1 MTVFSY
7 VAAATVAIISTAA
20 NQADATATGGVCYDP
35 DHVDSVTET
44 TISADFQ
51 AIKEKGFDLVR
62 TYVTTYGTADMATLA
77 IAQGLNVSLGVP
89 FDNDDPSAT
98 ADYVTAAISA
108 GALSNGSAS
117 VIQIFVGNENL
128 ASVDEVPSEMLTYIT
143 QLQEALPNVPV
154 GTVQRNTEMLDSTR
168 YSAISGLAD
177 LFTAC
182 DVVGVNIQ
190 PVFTADT
197 AVADAITLVS
207 SEWTELQGSDTESR
221 FPGLADKLAITETG
235 WPSAGTADGNTGSVA
250 GAEQFYSDYMTW
262 AAENLDASR
271 SHYFQMFDLP
281 SRTDTVFE
289 AHFGVCDE
297 DGTEKFTL

>member
-1 MTVFSY
+1 MKVFSFI
-7 VAAATVAIISTAA
+7 AATTLATISTAA
-20 NQADATATGGVCYDP
+20 ATATGGVCYDP
-35 DHVDSVTET
+35 DHVDSVTEA

-51 AIKEKGFDLVR
+51 TIKEKGFDLVR
-62 TYVTTYGTADMATLA
+62 TYVTTYGSADMATLA

-89 FDNDDPSAT
+89 FDNDNPTAT

-128 ASVDEVPSEMLTYIT
+128 ASVDAVPSEMLTYIT

-154 GTVQRNTEMLDSTR
+154 GT
-168 YSAISGLAD
+168 
-177 LFTAC
+177 
-182 DVVGVNIQ
+182 
-190 PVFTADT
+190 PVFTANT
-197 AVADAITLVS
+197 GVADAITLVS
-207 SEWTELQGSDTESR
+207 SEWTELQSSDTESR

-235 WPSAGTADGNTGSVA
+235 WPSAGTSNGNTGSVA
-250 GAEQFYSDYMTW
+250 GAQQFYSDYMTW

-289 AHFGVCDE
+289 AHFGICDE
-297 DGTEKFTL
+297 DGNEKFTL

>member
-1 MTVFSY
+1 M
-7 VAAATVAIISTAA
+7 
-20 NQADATATGGVCYDP
+20 DPTATGGVCYDP
-35 DHVDSVTET
+35 AHVDSVTES
-44 TISADFQ
+44 TISTDFQ
-51 AIKEKGFDLVR
+51 TIKESGFDLVR
-62 TYVTTYGTADMATLA
+62 TYITTYGSADMATLA

-117 VIQIFVGNENL
+117 IIQIFVGNENL
-128 ASVDEVPSEMLTYIT
+128 ASVDEVPSEMLTYIK
-143 QLQEALPNVPV
+143 QLQTALPNVPV
-154 GTVQRNTEMLDSTR
+154 GTVQRNTELLDSSR

-177 LFTAC
+177 LFDAC

-190 PVFTADT
+190 PMYTSNTVA
-197 AVADAITLVS
+197 ADAITLVS
-207 SEWTELQGSDTESR
+207 DEWTELQGSDTESR

-235 WPSAGTADGNTGSVA
+235 WPSAGTEDGNTGSVA

-262 AAENLDASR
+262 STANLDASR

-281 SRTDTVFE
+281 SASGVE
-289 AHFGVCDE
+289 AHFGLCDE
-297 DGTEKFTL
+297 DGTSKFTL

>member
-1 MTVFSY
+1 M
-7 VAAATVAIISTAA
+7 
-20 NQADATATGGVCYDP
+20 DPTATGGVCYDP
-35 DHVDSVTET
+35 AHVDSVTES
-44 TISADFQ
+44 TISTDFQ
-51 AIKEKGFDLVR
+51 TIKESGFDLVR
-62 TYVTTYGTADMATLA
+62 TYITTYGSADMATLA

-117 VIQIFVGNENL
+117 IIQIFVGNENL
-128 ASVDEVPSEMLTYIT
+128 ASVDEVPSEMLTYIK
-143 QLQEALPNVPV
+143 QLQNALPNVPV
-154 GTVQRNTEMLDSTR
+154 GTVQRNTELLDSSR

-177 LFTAC
+177 LFDAC

-190 PVFTADT
+190 PMYTSNTVA
-197 AVADAITLVS
+197 ADAITLVS
-207 SEWTELQGSDTESR
+207 DEWTELQGSDTESR

-235 WPSAGTADGNTGSVA
+235 WPSAGTEDGNTGSVA

-262 AAENLDASR
+262 STANLDASR

-281 SRTDTVFE
+281 SASGVE
-289 AHFGVCDE
+289 AHFGLCDE
-297 DGTEKFTL
+297 DGTSKFTL

>member
-1 MTVFSY
+1 MKVFSF
-7 VAAATVAIISTAA
+7 VAASTLAILSTVNHTA
-20 NQADATATGGVCYDP
+20 ATATGGVCYDP
-35 DHVDSVTET
+35 DHVDAVTEA

-51 AIKEKGFDLVR
+51 TIKEKGFDL
-62 TYVTTYGTADMATLA
+62 
-77 IAQGLNVSLGVP
+77 GLNVSLGVP
-89 FDNDDPSAT
+89 FDNDNPSAT

-117 VIQIFVGNENL
+117 VVQIFFRPN
-128 ASVDEVPSEMLTYIT
+128 A
-143 QLQEALPNVPV
+143 QLHHPTTGGSPNVPI
-154 GTVQRNTEMLDSTR
+154 GTVQRNTEMLDSSR
-168 YSAISGLAD
+168 YNAISGLAD
-177 LFTAC
+177 LFAAC

-197 AVADAITLVS
+197 AAAGAITLVS
-207 SEWTELQGSDTESR
+207 NQWTELQNSDTESR

-235 WPSAGTADGNTGSVA
+235 WPSAGSADGNTGSVT

-262 AAENLDASR
+262 ATENLDASR

-289 AHFGVCDE
+289 AHFGICDE
-297 DGTEKFTL
+297 DGNDKFTL

>member
-1 MTVFSY
+1 MKIFSF
-7 VAAATVAIISTAA
+7 VAASTLSIISTA
-20 NQADATATGGVCYDP
+20 NQATATAIGGVCYDP
-35 DHVDSVTET
+35 DHVDSVTEA

-51 AIKEKGFDLVR
+51 TIKEKGFDLVR
-62 TYVTTYGTADMATLA
+62 TYVTTYGSADMATLA

-89 FDNDDPSAT
+89 FDNDNPSAT

-128 ASVDEVPSEMLTYIT
+128 ASVDAVPSEMLTYIP
-143 QLQEALPNVPV
+143 QLQEALPNVAV
-154 GTVQRNTEMLDSTR
+154 GTVQRNTEMLDSSR

-197 AVADAITLVS
+197 AVTDAITLVS
-207 SEWTELQGSDTESR
+207 DEWTELQGSDTESR

-235 WPSAGTADGNTGSVA
+235 WPSAGSADGNTGSVA
-250 GAEQFYSDYMTW
+250 GAQQFYSDYMTW
-262 AAENLDASR
+262 AAANLDASR

-289 AHFGVCDE
+289 AHFGICDE
-297 DGTEKFTL
+297 DGNNKFTL

>member
-1 MTVFSY
+1 MKVFTSIT
-7 VAAATVAIISTAA
+7 AAALSILSTVYLTS
-20 NQADATATGGVCYDP
+20 ATATGGVCYDP
-35 DHVDSVTET
+35 AHVDSVTES
-44 TISADFQ
+44 TISTDFQ
-51 AIKEKGFDLVR
+51 TIKESGFDLVR
-62 TYVTTYGTADMATLA
+62 TYITTYGSADMATLA

-117 VIQIFVGNENL
+117 IIQIFVGNENL
-128 ASVDEVPSEMLTYIT
+128 ASVDEVPSEMLTYIK
-143 QLQEALPNVPV
+143 QLQTALPNVPV
-154 GTVQRNTEMLDSTR
+154 GTVQRNTELLDSSR

-177 LFTAC
+177 LFDAC

-190 PVFTADT
+190 PMYTSNTVA
-197 AVADAITLVS
+197 ADAITLVS
-207 SEWTELQGSDTESR
+207 DEWTELQGSDTESR

-235 WPSAGTADGNTGSVA
+235 WPSAGTEDGNTGSVA

-262 AAENLDASR
+262 STANLDASR

-281 SRTDTVFE
+281 SASGVE
-289 AHFGVCDE
+289 AHFGLCDE
-297 DGTEKFTL
+297 DGTSKFT

>member
-1 MTVFSY
+1 MKTFSF
-7 VAAATVAIISTAA
+7 VAALALAMLSSTSLAATT
-20 NQADATATGGVCYDP
+20 TTGGVCYDP
-35 DHVDSVTET
+35 AHVNSVTEA

-51 AIKEKGFDLVR
+51 TIKEKGFDLVR

-77 IAQGLNVSLGVP
+77 IAQGLNVTLGVP

-98 ADYVTAAISA
+98 ANYVTAAISA

-117 VIQIFVGNENL
+117 VVQIFIGNENL
-128 ASVDEVPSEMLTYIT
+128 ASVDTVP
-143 QLQEALPNVPV
+143 
-154 GTVQRNTEMLDSTR
+154 
-168 YSAISGLAD
+168 AISGLAD

-190 PVFTADT
+190 PVFTANT
-197 AVADAITLVS
+197 AAADAITLVS
-207 SEWTELQGSDTESR
+207 NQWTELQGSDTESR

-235 WPSAGTADGNTGSVA
+235 WPSAGSSDGNTGSVT

-262 AAENLDASR
+262 AAENLNGTR

-289 AHFGVCDE
+289 AHFGICDE
-297 DGTEKFTL
+297 DGNEKFTL

>member
-1 MTVFSY
+1 MKTFSF
-7 VAAATVAIISTAA
+7 VAASTLAMLSSTTLAATT
-20 NQADATATGGVCYDP
+20 TTGGVCYDP
-35 DHVDSVTET
+35 AHVDSVTEA

-51 AIKEKGFDLVR
+51 TIKEKGFDLVR
-62 TYVTTYGTADMATLA
+62 TYVTTYGTSDMATLA
-77 IAQGLNVSLGVP
+77 IAQGLNVTLGVP

-108 GALSNGSAS
+108 GALFNGSAS
-117 VIQIFVGNENL
+117 VVQIFVGNENL
-128 ASVDEVPSEMLTYIT
+128 ASVNTVPSEMLTYIK
-143 QLQEALPNVPV
+143 QLQEALPNVPI
-154 GTVQRNTEMLDSTR
+154 GTVQRNTEMLDSSR

-190 PVFTADT
+190 PVFTANT
-197 AVADAITLVS
+197 AAADAITLVS
-207 SEWTELQGSDTESR
+207 NQWTELQGSDTESR

-235 WPSAGTADGNTGSVA
+235 WPSAGSSDGNTGSVT

-262 AAENLDASR
+262 AAENLNATR

-289 AHFGVCDE
+289 AHFGICDE
-297 DGTEKFTL
+297 NGNEKFTL

>member
-1 MTVFSY
+1 MKIFSF
-7 VAAATVAIISTAA
+7 VAAAAFNMFAFARLIS
-20 NQADATATGGVCYDP
+20 ATATGGVCYDP
-35 DHVDSVTET
+35 AHVDSVTES

-51 AIKEKGFDLVR
+51 TIKESGFDLVR
-62 TYVTTYGTADMATLA
+62 TYITTYRSADMATLA

-128 ASVDEVPSEMLTYIT
+128 ASVDEVPSEMLTYIK
-143 QLQEALPNVPV
+143 QLQTALPNVPV
-154 GTVQRNTEMLDSTR
+154 GTVQRNTEMLDSSR
-168 YSAISGLAD
+168 YSAMSGLAD
-177 LFTAC
+177 LFDAC

-190 PVFTADT
+190 PMYTSNTA
-197 AVADAITLVS
+197 AADAITLVS
-207 SEWTELQGSDTESR
+207 AEWTELQGSDTESR
-221 FPGLADKLAITETG
+221 FPGLAAKLAITETG
-235 WPSAGTADGNTGSVA
+235 WPSAGTEDGNTGSVA

-262 AAENLDASR
+262 SAANLDASR

-281 SRTDTVFE
+281 SASGVE
-289 AHFGVCDE
+289 AHFGLCDE
-297 DGTEKFTL
+297 DGTAKFTL

>member
-1 MTVFSY
+1 MKVFSFI
-7 VAAATVAIISTAA
+7 AATATVMLSSFGFTAA
-20 NQADATATGGVCYDP
+20 TTTGGVCYDP
-35 DHVDSVTET
+35 AHVDSVTEA

-51 AIKEKGFDLVR
+51 TIKEKGFDLVR
-62 TYVTTYGTADMATLA
+62 TYVTTYGSADMATLA

-117 VIQIFVGNENL
+117 VVQIFVGNENL
-128 ASVDEVPSEMLTYIT
+128 ASVDAVPSEMLTYIT
-143 QLQEALPNVPV
+143 QLQEALPNVPI
-154 GTVQRNTEMLDSTR
+154 GTVQRNTEMLDSSR

-190 PVFTADT
+190 PVFTTNT
-197 AVADAITLVS
+197 AAADAITLVTDQ
-207 SEWTELQGSDTESR
+207 WTELQGSDTESR
-221 FPGLADKLAITETG
+221 FPGLASKLAITETG
-235 WPSAGTADGNTGSVA
+235 WPSAGSSDGITGSVA

-262 AAENLDASR
+262 AAETLDASR

-289 AHFGVCDE
+289 AHFGICDE
-297 DGTEKFTL
+297 DRNDKFTL

>member
-1 MTVFSY
+1 MKMSSFL
-7 VAAATVAIISTAA
+7 ATSTLSIIAIA
-20 NQADATATGGVCYDP
+20 NQATATATGGVCYDP
-35 DHVDSVTET
+35 DHVDSVTEA

-51 AIKEKGFDLVR
+51 TIKEKGFDLVR
-62 TYVTTYGTADMATLA
+62 TYVTTYGYADMATLA

-89 FDNDDPSAT
+89 FDNDNPSAT

-128 ASVDEVPSEMLTYIT
+128 ASVDAVPSEMLTYIS
-143 QLQEALPNVPV
+143 QLQEALPNVAV
-154 GTVQRNTEMLDSTR
+154 GTVQRNTEMLDSSR

-207 SEWTELQGSDTESR
+207 DEWTELQGSDTESR

-235 WPSAGTADGNTGSVA
+235 WPSAGSADGNTGSVA
-250 GAEQFYSDYMTW
+250 GAQQFYSDYMMW
-262 AAENLDASR
+262 AAANLDASR
-271 SHYFQMFDLP
+271 SHYFRMFDLP

-289 AHFGVCDE
+289 AHFGICDE
-297 DGTEKFTL
+297 DGNSKFTL

>member
-1 MTVFSY
+1 MKVFSF
-7 VAAATVAIISTAA
+7 VAASTLAILSTVNHTA
-20 NQADATATGGVCYDP
+20 ATATGGVCYDP
-35 DHVDSVTET
+35 DHVDAVTEA

-51 AIKEKGFDLVR
+51 TIKEKGFDL
-62 TYVTTYGTADMATLA
+62 
-77 IAQGLNVSLGVP
+77 GLNVSLGVP
-89 FDNDDPSAT
+89 FDNDNPSAT

-117 VIQIFVGNENL
+117 VVQIFVGNENL
-128 ASVDEVPSEMLTYIT
+128 ASVDEVPAT
-143 QLQEALPNVPV
+143 P
-154 GTVQRNTEMLDSTR
+154 RCSTR
-168 YSAISGLAD
+168 LVTTPSRAWPISSH
-177 LFTAC
+177 AC

-197 AVADAITLVS
+197 AAAGAITLVS
-207 SEWTELQGSDTESR
+207 NQWTELQNSDTESR

-235 WPSAGTADGNTGSVA
+235 WPSAGSADGNTGSVT

-262 AAENLDASR
+262 ATENLDASR

-289 AHFGVCDE
+289 AHFGICDE
-297 DGTEKFTL
+297 TATTSSP

>member
-1 MTVFSY
+1 MKTFSF
-7 VAAATVAIISTAA
+7 VAALALAMLSSTSLAATT
-20 NQADATATGGVCYDP
+20 TTGGVCYDP
-35 DHVDSVTET
+35 AHVNSVTEA

-51 AIKEKGFDLVR
+51 TIKEKGFDLVR

-77 IAQGLNVSLGVP
+77 IAQGLNVTLGVP

-98 ADYVTAAISA
+98 ANYVTAAISA

-117 VIQIFVGNENL
+117 VVQIFIGNENL
-128 ASVDEVPSEMLTYIT
+128 ASVDTVPSEMLTYIK
-143 QLQEALPNVPV
+143 QLQEALPNVPI
-154 GTVQRNTEMLDSTR
+154 GTVQRNTEMLDSSR

-190 PVFTADT
+190 PVFTANT
-197 AVADAITLVS
+197 AAADAITLVS
-207 SEWTELQGSDTESR
+207 NQWTELQGSDTESR

-235 WPSAGTADGNTGSVA
+235 WPSAGSSDGNTGSVT

-262 AAENLDASR
+262 AAENLNGTR

-289 AHFGVCDE
+289 AHFGICDE
-297 DGTEKFTL
+297 DGNEKFTL

>member
-1 MTVFSY
+1 MKTFSF
-7 VAAATVAIISTAA
+7 VAALALAMLSSTSLAATT
-20 NQADATATGGVCYDP
+20 TTGGVCYDP
-35 DHVDSVTET
+35 AHVNSVTEA

-51 AIKEKGFDLVR
+51 TIKEKGFDLVR

-77 IAQGLNVSLGVP
+77 IAQGLNVTLGVP

-98 ADYVTAAISA
+98 ANYVTAASLA

-117 VIQIFVGNENL
+117 VVQIFIGNENL
-128 ASVDEVPSEMLTYIT
+128 ASVDTVPSAMLTYIK
-143 QLQEALPNVPV
+143 QLQEALPDVPI
-154 GTVQRNTEMLDSTR
+154 GTVQRNTEMLDSSR

-190 PVFTADT
+190 PVFTANT
-197 AVADAITLVS
+197 AAADAITLVS
-207 SEWTELQGSDTESR
+207 NQWTELQGSDTESR

-235 WPSAGTADGNTGSVA
+235 WPSAGSSDGNTGSVT

-262 AAENLDASR
+262 AAENLNGTR

-289 AHFGVCDE
+289 AHFGICDE
-297 DGTEKFTL
+297 DGNEKFTL